1 MQAKQMMLGLLTSAV
16 LGGGVAV
23 GGYKLL
29 ENEPG
34 TLAQTSV
41 ASDPQVRYTSAMRS
55 SAYAAPEGLNFVAA
69 AAAVTPAVVHVM
81 TEYRADPQVQQ
92 QSRMMQMDP
101 FLRQFFGDQL
111 PNMGRRRGGDDEE
124 SQGGGQGSGSG
135 VIIAANGYIVTNN
148 HVIDKA
154 SKITVVMDDKR
165 KFDAELVGAD
175 PTTDLAV
182 LKVKADNL
190 PFVKYG
196 NSDET
201 KVGQWVLA
209 VGNPFNLNST
219 VTAGII
225 SAKGRNIGI
234 LAREQARQQ
243 GISSGDNLSV
253 ESYIQTDA
261 VVNPGNSGGALVN
274 TNGDLIGINSAI
286 SSHTG
291 SFEGYAFAIPSSLVS
306 KVVDDLLKY
315 KVVQRALLGVH
326 IQEVDARL
334 ASEKKLPTLNGVYVQ
349 SLGEKSSAA
358 AAGLKVGDI
367 ITDINGATVNTASQ
381 LQEQVARY
389 RPGDKIKVGYLRGS
403 DKLATTATLY
413 NASNTTDVVKEL
425 PAVAVVKYEGA
436 KFSPVA
442 SRLQNQL
449 GIEGGAQVSGV
460 AGSNFR
466 ETGMGDGFIITR
478 IDKNPVRKPG
488 DVQAYLDQ
496 AKDGSG
502 ALVEGVYPDG
512 RKAYYPIG
520 RE

>member
-1 MQAKQMMLGLLTSAV
+1 MQAKNMMLGLLTSAV

-29 ENEPG
+29 ESEPG
-34 TLAQTSV
+34 NVALTTV

-81 TEYRADPQVQQ
+81 TEYKAEPRQ
-92 QSRMMQMDP
+92 QSRMQMDP

-111 PNMGRRRGGDDEE
+111 EGQLHGQREP
-124 SQGGGQGSGSG
+124 QGGGEGSGSG

-165 KFDAELVGAD
+165 KFEAELVGAD
-175 PTTDLAV
+175 PSTDLAV

-196 NSDET
+196 NSDEV

-225 SAKGRNIGI
+225 SAKGRSLG
-234 LAREQARQQ
+234 L
-243 GISSGDNLSV
+243 LSRDQNMGV

-261 VVNPGNSGGALVN
+261 AVNPGNSGGALVN
-274 TNGDLIGINSAI
+274 TSGDLVGINAAI

-291 SFEGYAFAIPSSLVS
+291 SYEGYSFAVPSSIVS

-334 ASEKKLPTLNGVYVQ
+334 ASEKKLNTLNGVYVQ
-349 SLGEKSSAA
+349 GLNEKSAAA
-358 AAGLKVGDI
+358 AAGLKIGDI
-367 ITDINGATVNTASQ
+367 ITDINGVAVNTASQ
-381 LQEQVARY
+381 LQEQVARF
-389 RPGDKIKVGYLRGS
+389 RPGDKIKVGYLRGGNKEVAS
-403 DKLATTATLY
+403 ATLF
-413 NASNTTDVVKEL
+413 NASNTTAVVHEL
-425 PAVAVVKYEGA
+425 PAESGITYEGA
-436 KFSPVA
+436 KVAPVA
-442 SRLQNQL
+442 ARVQNSL
-449 GIEGGAQVSGV
+449 GINGGAQISGIK
-460 AGSNFR
+460 GSNFK
-466 ETGMGDGFIITR
+466 ETGMADGFIITR
-478 IDKNPVRKPG
+478 IDKNVVRKPA
-488 DVQAYLDQ
+488 DVQAYLDE
-496 AKDGSG
+496 AKDNSG

>member
-1 MQAKQMMLGLLTSAV
+1 MQAKNMMLGLLTSAI

-29 ENEPG
+29 ESEPG
-34 TLAQTSV
+34 TVALTTV
-41 ASDPQVRYTSAMRS
+41 ASDPQVRYTSAMHS

-81 TEYRADPQVQQ
+81 TEYKAEPQQA
-92 QSRMMQMDP
+92 QSRMQMDP
-101 FLRQFFGDQL
+101 FLRQFFGDQFDGQL
-111 PNMGRRRGGDDEE
+111 RGQREP
-124 SQGGGQGSGSG
+124 QGGGEGSGSG

-175 PTTDLAV
+175 PNTDLAV

-196 NSDET
+196 NSDDV

-225 SAKGRNIGI
+225 SAKGRSIGI
-234 LAREQARQQ
+234 LSRDQAA
-243 GISSGDNLSV
+243 GI
-253 ESYIQTDA
+253 ESYLQTDA

-274 TNGDLIGINSAI
+274 TSGDLIGINSAI

-291 SFEGYAFAIPSSLVS
+291 SFEGYAFAVPSAIVS

-315 KVVQRALLGVH
+315 KVVQRALLGVR
-326 IQEVDARL
+326 IQEVDAKL
-334 ASEKKLPTLNGVYVQ
+334 ASEKKLNTLNGVYVQ
-349 SLGEKSSAA
+349 GLNDKSAAA
-358 AAGLKVGDI
+358 AAGLKIGDI
-367 ITDINGATVNTASQ
+367 ITDINGIAVNTASQ
-381 LQEQVARY
+381 LQEQVSRF
-389 RPGDKIKVGYLRGS
+389 RPGDRIKVGYLRNGNKES
-403 DKLATTATLY
+403 ASATLF
-413 NASNTTDVVKEL
+413 NASNTTAVVKEL
-425 PAVAVVKYEGA
+425 PADAGISYEGA
-436 KFSPVA
+436 KLVPVTA
-442 SRLQNQL
+442 RLQNSL
-449 GIEGGAQVSGV
+449 GIEGGVQISGIK
-460 AGSNFR
+460 GSNFK
-466 ETGMGDGFIITR
+466 ETGMADGFIITR
-478 IDKNPVRKPG
+478 IDKSEVRKPA
-488 DVQAYLDQ
+488 DVQVYLDK
-496 AKDGSG
+496 AKDNSG

>member
-1 MQAKQMMLGLLTSAV
+1 MQAKNMMLGLLTSAV

-29 ENEPG
+29 EAGPG
-34 TLAQTSV
+34 NVAQATV

-69 AAAVTPAVVHVM
+69 AAATTPAVVHVM
-81 TEYRADPQVQQ
+81 TEYKAEPQR
-92 QSRMMQMDP
+92 QSRMQMDP
-101 FLRQFFGDQL
+101 LFRQFFGDQFEDQL
-111 PNMGRRRGGDDEE
+111 RGQQQP
-124 SQGGGQGSGSG
+124 QGGGEGSGSG

-154 SKITVVMDDKR
+154 SKITVVLDDKR

-175 PTTDLAV
+175 PSTDLAV

-190 PFVKYG
+190 PFIKYG
-196 NSDET
+196 NSDEV

-219 VTAGII
+219 VTAGIV
-225 SAKGRNIGI
+225 SAKGRSIGI
-234 LAREQARQQ
+234 LARSQDM
-243 GISSGDNLSV
+243 GI
-253 ESYIQTDA
+253 ESFIQTDA

-274 TNGDLIGINSAI
+274 TNGDLVGINSAI

-291 SFEGYAFAIPSSLVS
+291 SFEGYAFAVPSSIVS

-334 ASEKKLPTLNGVYVQ
+334 ASEKKLNTLNGVYVQ

-358 AAGLKVGDI
+358 AAGLKTGDI
-367 ITDINGATVNTASQ
+367 ITDINGVAVNTASQ
-381 LQEQVARY
+381 LQEQVSRF
-389 RPGDKIKVGYLRGS
+389 RPGDRIKVGYLRGS
-403 DKLATTATLY
+403 DKQVTTATLF
-413 NASNTTDVVKEL
+413 NASNTT
-425 PAVAVVKYEGA
+425 AVVHEMAAASAITYEGA
-436 KFSPVA
+436 KVAPVPA
-442 SRLQNQL
+442 KLQNLL
-449 GIEGGAQVSGV
+449 GIQGGAQISGIKS
-460 AGSNFR
+460 SNFK
-466 ETGMGDGFIITR
+466 ETGMADGFIITR
-478 IDKNPVRKPG
+478 IDKNAISKPT
-488 DVQAYLDQ
+488 DVQALLDE
-496 AKDGSG
+496 AKDNSG
-502 ALVEGVYPDG
+502 ALIEGVYPDG
-512 RKAYYPIG
+512 RKAFYPIG